1 MSGIVANATVIFF
14 GFVINGT
21 MIFGG
26 ENIGGEFLSRLYLR
40 LLLTNFQCIHNM
52 QASCI
57 HLYKEQA

>member
-21 MIFGG
+21 MIFGVK
-26 ENIGGEFLSRLYLR
+26 ILVVSFLNPLYLR
-40 LLLTNFQCIHNM
+40 LLLTNHQRIHNM